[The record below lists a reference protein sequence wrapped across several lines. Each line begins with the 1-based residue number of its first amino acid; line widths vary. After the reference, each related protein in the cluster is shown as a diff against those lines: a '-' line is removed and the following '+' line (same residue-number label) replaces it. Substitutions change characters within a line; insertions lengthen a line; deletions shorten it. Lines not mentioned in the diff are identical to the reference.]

1 MKLDVSIDH
10 LVIDAATQG
19 RIHPAQLK
27 AAVEREL
34 GAMLAG
40 SGPAALG
47 GGRSYAA
54 RPGPGDMSPQSRLA
68 RDLAAKIYGA
78 MR

>member
-10 LVIDAATQG
+10 LVIDAATRGQIDPT
-19 RIHPAQLK
+19 RLK

-40 SGPAALG
+40 RQPTAAD

-54 RPGPGDMSPQSRLA
+54 RSRPGDTSPQARLA
-68 RDLAAKIYGA
+68 RDLAAKVYGA

>member
-10 LVIDAATQG
+10 LVIDAATRGQ
-19 RIHPAQLK
+19 IDPTCLQ

-40 SGPAALG
+40 RQPTAAD

-54 RPGPGDMSPQSRLA
+54 RPGPSDTSPQERLA
-68 RDLAAKIYGA
+68 RDIAAKIYGA

>member
-10 LVIDAATQG
+10 LVIDAAARGQIDPT
-19 RIHPAQLK
+19 RLK

-40 SGPAALG
+40 RQAD

-54 RPGPGDMSPQSRLA
+54 RPGPSDTSPQERLA
-68 RDLAAKIYGA
+68 RDIAAKIYGA